1 MGGPIYSSLA
11 QMVLQLPRHGMC
23 VIYVRSR
30 RIACDLSPEVFD
42 PSLFFN
48 LGKACHESSRI
59 ISGFTDIRI
68 VLKWG
73 FIQAGAGVISNT

>member
-1 MGGPIYSSLA
+1 
-11 QMVLQLPRHGMC
+11 MVLQLPRHGMC

-48 LGKACHESSRI
+48 LGKACHESSPNHFRFYRY
-59 ISGFTDIRI
+59 SDCVEMG
-68 VLKWG
+68 LHSS
-73 FIQAGAGVISNT
+73 GAGVISNT